1 MSNAGDVK
9 LNVAA
14 WIFVVMA
21 FILAVQGVVDGL
33 PRHGFDQSW
42 SDHARFHITWA
53 TASKVGFCLTA
64 GIIALIP
71 LRKAERW
78 SWWVLLVFTVFGNMS
93 LIPAAIWQGS
103 GPRAGFEIPIAI
115 GFVALLVA
123 LILSFR
129 VGFPKR
135 KTT

>member
-1 MSNAGDVK
+1 MSNSGDVK

-21 FILAVQGVVDGL
+21 FILAVQGVVDVL